1 MGGGLKNKSKLV
13 LKFQLFYTVISLISW
28 QSNCCLYLFNF
39 VLESSIFHHHS
50 DTKTPFSGPAVKPQ
64 TIIRA
69 RLMSVEAKAE
79 RCTETSLQYCCM
91 PSIRA
96 YSKPSKFCVRE
107 THKQTTKFQ
116 TIFTFLLQI
125 SDEKNKQWTT
135 TTKYC
140 REVNSS
146 DVSYSTVMTRTQQRK
161 SYGSHSNQLSDI
173 MHNDIFA

>member
-1 MGGGLKNKSKLV
+1 MAWLGLPNIHAQKVVHRLLNPSFFSQFMTKHRIAHIATTGQDREYGGGLKNKSKLV
-13 LKFQLFYTVISLISW
+13 LKFSAILISLISW
-28 QSNCCLYLFNF
+28 QSNCCLYPFNF

-50 DTKTPFSGPAVKPQ
+50 DTKNPFSGPAVKPQ

-107 THKQTTKFQ
+107 THTQTTKFQ

-125 SDEKNKQWTT
+125 SDEKNKQ
-135 TTKYC
+135 
-140 REVNSS
+140 
-146 DVSYSTVMTRTQQRK
+146 
-161 SYGSHSNQLSDI
+161 
-173 MHNDIFA
+173 